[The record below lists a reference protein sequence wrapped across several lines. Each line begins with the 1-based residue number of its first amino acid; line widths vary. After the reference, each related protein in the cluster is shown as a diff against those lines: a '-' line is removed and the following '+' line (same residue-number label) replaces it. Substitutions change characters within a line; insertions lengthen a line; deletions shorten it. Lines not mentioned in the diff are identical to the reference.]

1 MLSTKRKIRLARTAA
16 RLVTGMRRSFGAGE
30 VAEVR
35 RNGLNWRLELG
46 EGIDF
51 AIYLLG
57 RFERDTQRQYERLL
71 RPGDVALDIGANIG
85 AHTLPISRLVGKTGC
100 VHAFEPTAFAFAKL
114 QANIACNAD
123 LAERIKV
130 RQILLCDGGGDTPPT
145 ALAAS
150 WPLGIRLGGHP
161 VHGGHDMTTAGATAE
176 TLDSYAVREEIE
188 RIDFIKLD
196 VDGNE
201 CQVLR
206 GGQSTLRRFRP
217 PIILELAPY
226 VFSGGQNSFETFIN
240 LLRDTGYRLM
250 RSPGGADLPQDAVAL
265 ARYIADGAS
274 INAWAM
280 QA

>member
-1 MLSTKRKIRLARTAA
+1 M
-16 RLVTGMRRSFGAGE
+16 
-30 VAEVR
+30 
-35 RNGLNWRLELG
+35 
-46 EGIDF
+46 
-51 AIYLLG
+51 
-57 RFERDTQRQYERLL
+57 
-71 RPGDVALDIGANIG
+71 
-85 AHTLPISRLVGKTGC
+85 C

-130 RQILLCDGGGDTPPT
+130 RQILLRDGSGDTPPT

-196 VDGNE
+196 IDGNE
-201 CQVLR
+201 CQVQG
-206 GGQSTLRRFRP
+206 GGQSTLRRFHP
-217 PIILELAPY
+217 PIIRELAPY
-226 VFSGGQNSFETFIN
+226 VFPGGENSFETFID
-240 LLRDTGYRLM
+240 LLRDTGYRLI
-250 RSPGGADLPQDAVAL
+250 RSPSSAELPHDAAAL

-274 INAWAM
+274 INTWAM
-280 QA
+280 RA

>member
-1 MLSTKRKIRLARTAA
+1 MLSTKQKIRLARTAA

-130 RQILLCDGGGDTPPT
+130 RQILLRDGVGDTPPA

-150 WPLGIRLGGHP
+150 WPLGIRLGGHS
-161 VHGGHDMTTAGATAE
+161 VHGGHDMTTAGATVE

-226 VFSGGQNSFETFIN
+226 VFSSGQNSFETFIN

-250 RSPGGADLPQDAVAL
+250 RSPGGAELPHDAAAL
-265 ARYIADGAS
+265 TRYIADGAS

>member
-1 MLSTKRKIRLARTAA
+1 MLSTKQKIRLARTAA
-16 RLVTGMRRSFGAGE
+16 HVVRGVRRGIGAGE

-35 RNGLNWRLELG
+35 RGGLNWRLDLG

-57 RFERDTQRQYERLL
+57 SFERGTQRQYGRLL
-71 RPGDVALDIGANIG
+71 KPGDVALDIGANIG
-85 AHTLPISRLVGKTGC
+85 AHTLPISRLVGTAGC
-100 VHAFEPTAFAFAKL
+100 VHAFEPTVFAFNKL
-114 QANIACNAD
+114 QINMARNTD
-123 LAERIKV
+123 LAPRIKA
-130 RQILLCDGGGDTPPT
+130 RQILLSDLSADTPPA

-150 WPLGIRLGGHP
+150 WPLGVRPGGHP
-161 VHGGHDMTTAGATAE
+161 VHGGHDMTTAGAAAE
-176 TLDSYAVREEIE
+176 TLDSYVAREEIE
-188 RIDFIKLD
+188 RIDFIKID

-206 GGQSTLRRFRP
+206 GGKDTLRRFHP

-250 RSPGGADLPQDAVAL
+250 RSPGGAALPQDAAAL
-265 ARYIADGAS
+265 GRIIADGAS

-280 QA
+280 RV